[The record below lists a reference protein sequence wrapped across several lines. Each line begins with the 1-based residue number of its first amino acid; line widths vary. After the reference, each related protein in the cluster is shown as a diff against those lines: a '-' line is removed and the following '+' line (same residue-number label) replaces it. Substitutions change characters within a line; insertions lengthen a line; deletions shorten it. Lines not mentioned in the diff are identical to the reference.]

1 MTAVPVDNSCNPKP
15 PLYGAWKASLLVC
28 AGLVV
33 IGFWVFALFVLLPL
47 VAG

>member
-1 MTAVPVDNSCNPKP
+1 MTAIPVDTDSTPKAR
-15 PLYGAWKASLLVC
+15 LNGAWKACLLVS
-28 AGLVV
+28 AGLAV